1 MTDMSDDLHAD
12 LSRYQALVLE
22 YEALDERIDA
32 LLDAYGG
39 NVDQMVGEDKQRYRE
54 MFRQR
59 DELLNDM
66 RVLEHSLHI
75 DPDDPA

>member
-1 MTDMSDDLHAD
+1 MNDMPDDLRVELA
-12 LSRYQALVLE
+12 RYQALVLE
-22 YEALDERIDA
+22 YEALDERIDE
-32 LLDAYGG
+32 LLDTYGG
-39 NVDQMVGEDKQRYRE
+39 NVDQMVGADKQRYRE

-66 RVLEHSLHI
+66 RMMEQSLNI